1 MSHQELHVAVAAPHI
16 AHFGRTA
23 APTAPMRHDQNAR
36 AQVEDH
42 PVFAALFETTRAL
55 LLDGGDTRALDI
67 GETLHSRQS
76 VTFVLEGMIGKFAPG
91 SKVCV
96 GVVGS
101 GGLMGLEAAVGMEPS
116 TSSMALAETRIFE
129 APASLLVEGLGRARV
144 TDLCMR
150 HALIRLDTLQAEAT
164 CNALHLVPQ
173 RLAKWLARLHRANR
187 AKEIRLTQGEIAQ
200 LMGVQR
206 TAVNG
211 AVRQLQD
218 ASAVRCSRGRIIIQD
233 LDTLTRSSCGCPL

>member
-1 MSHQELHVAVAAPHI
+1 MSHQELHVTQPTSHLSS
-16 AHFGRTA
+16 FGRTA

-42 PVFAALFETTRAL
+42 PVFAALFEGTRDL
-55 LLDGGDTRALDI
+55 LLAGGRSRALDI
-67 GETLHSRQS
+67 GETLEASPD
-76 VTFVLEGMIGKFAPG
+76 VVFVLEGMIGKFAPG
-91 SKVCV
+91 SRVCV
-96 GVVGS
+96 GVVGA
-101 GGLMGLEAAVGMEPS
+101 GGLFGLETAVGMDPS
-116 TSSMALAETRIFE
+116 TTSMALAETRVFE
-129 APASLLVEGLGRARV
+129 APATLLVEGLGRARV

-150 HALIRLDTLQAEAT
+150 HALVRLENLQSEAT

-233 LDTLTRSSCGCPL
+233 LDRLGRASCGCPL